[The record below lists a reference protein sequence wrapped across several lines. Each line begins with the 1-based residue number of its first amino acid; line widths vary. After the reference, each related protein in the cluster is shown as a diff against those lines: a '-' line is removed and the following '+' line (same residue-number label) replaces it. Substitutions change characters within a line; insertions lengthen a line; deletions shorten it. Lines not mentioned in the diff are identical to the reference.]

1 MPKQDIV
8 IAVSRIRNQY
18 LLSILSLLV
27 EIGAK
32 EVSSLVMVE
41 AWQAKGRQ
49 CDEIFFMHFDVLGTY
64 RFISQ
69 TGAVDAVLGLD
80 QLLAFDVDRDRLV
93 SITHEGREFLHRY
106 GGR

>member
-1 MPKQDIV
+1 ML
-8 IAVSRIRNQY
+8 IAAFRIRNQY
-18 LLSILSLLV
+18 LLSILALLV

-41 AWQAKGRQ
+41 AWQAKGRK
-49 CDEIFFMHFDVLGTY
+49 CDDVFFMHFDVLGTY

-69 TGAVDAVLGLD
+69 TDGTDSVLDLD
-80 QLLAFDVDRDRLV
+80 QLLAFNADSDRLV